1 VTNVI
6 VAALKSWE
14 NVFHAPVAVVSVVF
28 IVVATLLQCLRVV
41 VVVVVGVVVVVVVAI
56 VVCIVVASLCVDCG
70 LMKSFFAA
78 RRNSFRCIKQGKNI
92 EKSLNMC

>member
-41 VVVVVGVVVVVVVAI
+41 VVVVVVVAI

>member
-28 IVVATLLQCLRVV
+28 IVVATLLQCLR
-41 VVVVVGVVVVVVVAI
+41 VVVVVAI

>member
-14 NVFHAPVAVVSVVF
+14 NVFHAPFAVVVAVVSLALYCSAVV
-28 IVVATLLQCLRVV
+28 VVATLLSIYGC
-41 VVVVVGVVVVVVVAI
+41 VVG
-56 VVCIVVASLCVDCG
+56 IVVASCLSDCG

-78 RRNSFRCIKQGKNI
+78 RRNSLRCIKQGKNI
-92 EKSLNMC
+92 EKSLKIYTKN

>member
-28 IVVATLLQCLRVV
+28 IVVATLLQCLR
-41 VVVVVGVVVVVVVAI
+41 VVVVVVVAI